1 MTSRGGM
8 ASLRHSHQKKIAI
21 PAIQDRHP
29 RASEDL
35 ALRSDRASIPA
46 VGEMTAAP
54 VPFIIPTID
63 LSTPRNPTMTD
74 AFADTLTRRID
85 ALLQQ
90 APVVPVLAV
99 DDADD
104 AVPLAETLVAAGL
117 PVLEITL
124 RTAAA
129 LEVIRRMRDVPGAI
143 VGAGTVLTAADLAAV
158 QDAGAAFAISPGATD
173 ALYDAAKRAAIPLL
187 PGIATASE
195 LMRGLEHGWRRF
207 KFFPAEA
214 SGGIPALK
222 SFAGPFAHVKFCP
235 TGGIDAAKAPA
246 YLALPNVLTVGG
258 SWMVPNDA
266 LRARDWGRIG
276 ELARAVA
283 GVGDRRC

>member
-1 MTSRGGM
+1 M
-8 ASLRHSHQKKIAI
+8 
-21 PAIQDRHP
+21 
-29 RASEDL
+29 
-35 ALRSDRASIPA
+35 
-46 VGEMTAAP
+46 
-54 VPFIIPTID
+54 
-63 LSTPRNPTMTD
+63 NPDSMQ
-74 AFADTLTRRID
+74 RID
-85 ALLQQ
+85 DILRQ

-99 DDADD
+99 SQIDD
-104 AVPLAETLVAAGL
+104 AVPLAESLVAAGL

-124 RTAAA
+124 RTPIA
-129 LEVIRRMRDVPGAI
+129 LEVIRRMRSVPGAI

-187 PGIATASE
+187 PGIATSSE
-195 LMRGLEHGWRRF
+195 LMRGLEHGWQRF

-222 SFAGPFAHVKFCP
+222 SFAGPFANVKFCP

-246 YLALPNVLTVGG
+246 YLALPNVLAVGG

-266 LRARDWGRIG
+266 LRARDWARIG
-276 ELARAVA
+276 DLARAA
-283 GVGDRRC
+283 ASLRDRRGG